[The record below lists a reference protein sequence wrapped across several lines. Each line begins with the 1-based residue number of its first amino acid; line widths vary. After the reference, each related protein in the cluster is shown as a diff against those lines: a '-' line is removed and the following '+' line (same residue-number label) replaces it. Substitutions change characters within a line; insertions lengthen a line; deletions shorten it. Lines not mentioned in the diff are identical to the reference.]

1 MEDECSYYHE
11 QTITTMKSEGIV
23 ENQVDDKREEQ
34 TEIP

>member
-11 QTITTMKSEGIV
+11 QTITTMRSEEIV
-23 ENQVDDKREEQ
+23 ENQVERNEEQ